1 MTFDIG
7 WLASGLVFATFC
19 AKRMLPL
26 RALAITSNLA
36 FITYGYTDALW
47 PIVVLHAA
55 MLPMNV
61 IRFREAFLAARGA
74 PKRRDDAA
82 APPGASLLP
91 VAGVSR
97 DATDRLSHD
106 HLLGSTRSGC
116 RDPAV

>member
-1 MTFDIG
+1 MTFDVG

-36 FITYGYTDALW
+36 FISYGYTDALW

-74 PKRRDDAA
+74 PTRRAAA

-91 VAGVSR
+91 VAGISR

-106 HLLGSTRSGC
+106 HLF
-116 RDPAV
+116 

>member
-1 MTFDIG
+1 MTFDVG

-36 FITYGYTDALW
+36 FISYGYTDALW
-47 PIVVLHAA
+47 PIVILHAA

-61 IRFREAFLAARGA
+61 VRFCEAFLAARGA
-74 PKRRDDAA
+74 LKRQDCAA
-82 APPGASLLP
+82 TPPGASLLP

-97 DATDRLSHD
+97 DATGRLSHD
-106 HLLGSTRSGC
+106 HLF
-116 RDPAV
+116 

>member
-1 MTFDIG
+1 MTFDVG

-36 FITYGYTDALW
+36 FISYGYTDALW
-47 PIVVLHAA
+47 PIVILHAA

-61 IRFREAFLAARGA
+61 VRFREAFLAARGA
-74 PKRRDDAA
+74 PKRRDGAA
-82 APPGASLLP
+82 APLGPSILP

-97 DATDRLSHD
+97 DATARLSHD
-106 HLLGSTRSGC
+106 HLF
-116 RDPAV
+116 

>member
-1 MTFDIG
+1 MTLDLG

-36 FITYGYTDALW
+36 FISYGYTEALW

-74 PKRRDDAA
+74 PKRRDGA
-82 APPGASLLP
+82 APPLGAPLLP

-97 DATDRLSHD
+97 DATDGLSHD
-106 HLLGSTRSGC
+106 HLF
-116 RDPAV
+116 

>member
-26 RALAITSNLA
+26 RALAITSNIA
-36 FITYGYTDALW
+36 FISYGYTDALW
-47 PIVVLHAA
+47 PIVILHSA

-61 IRFREAFLAARGA
+61 IRFREAFLARGA
-74 PKRRDDAA
+74 PKRPDDAA
-82 APPGASLLP
+82 TPPGASLLP
-91 VAGVSR
+91 GAGFSL

-106 HLLGSTRSGC
+106 HQF
-116 RDPAV
+116 

>member
-1 MTFDIG
+1 MTFDVG

-36 FITYGYTDALW
+36 FISYGYTGALW
-47 PIVVLHAA
+47 PIVILHAA

-61 IRFREAFLAARGA
+61 IRFREAFLAARGV
-74 PKRRDDAA
+74 PTRRAAA
-82 APPGASLLP
+82 APPGAPLLP

-106 HLLGSTRSGC
+106 HLF
-116 RDPAV
+116 

>member
-1 MTFDIG
+1 MTFDVG

-26 RALAITSNLA
+26 RALAISSNLA
-36 FITYGYTDALW
+36 FISYGYIDALW
-47 PIVVLHAA
+47 PIVILHAA

-61 IRFREAFLAARGA
+61 VRFCEAFLAARGA

-82 APPGASLLP
+82 PPLGAPLLP

-97 DATDRLSHD
+97 DATGRLSHD
-106 HLLGSTRSGC
+106 HLF
-116 RDPAV
+116 